1 MNKELCFIINKQEL
15 ILEQILVDYNNV
27 PVYFICKDNQ
37 NQYYVVLCTDIDNEK
52 YIITKT
58 DINKLIKLL
67 KQKITMRDLILSEKE
82 FWEVTAGE
90 SIEKDICKKKNISL
104 IDLEDLPYENSY
116 FKVVTTIHKKF
127 LNELE
132 DILFSQQTSWK
143 MVDVELNSNELEDS
157 LPLKNTTIYY
167 NKLIE
172 VNETMNVEKII
183 CQYPK
188 NSIIS
193 YDSDFKKYK
202 NFNETKIIRSLNLD
216 NLINSGGLFA
226 A

>member
-1 MNKELCFIINKQEL
+1 MNKELCFIIDKQEL
-15 ILEQILVDYNNV
+15 MLEQILVDYNKV

-67 KQKITMRDLILSEKE
+67 KQKITMRDLILSEKD

-90 SIEKDICKKKNISL
+90 NIEKDICKNKNINL
-104 IDLEDLPYENSY
+104 INLEDLPYENSY
-116 FKVVTTIHKKF
+116 FKVVTTVHKNF
-127 LNELE
+127 LSGLE

-143 MVDVELNSNELEDS
+143 MVDIELNSNELKDS
-157 LPLKNTTIYY
+157 LPLKDTNMYY
-167 NKLIE
+167 NKSIE
-172 VNETMNVEKII
+172 VSETMCVEKIVF
-183 CQYPK
+183 QYPK
-188 NSIIS
+188 NLIIS
-193 YDSDFKKYK
+193 YDNKFK
-202 NFNETKIIRSLNLD
+202 NIDSKINHCMNLD
-216 NLINSGGLFA
+216 NLIDSGGMFA